1 MQTSQWERA
10 RSRVMMYP
18 CTCYMRLS
26 PLVQSQIN
34 THNPVTLS
42 TPREDEEKYKDVEE
56 EKGDRKRG
64 QVTVS
69 TSTPNPHLQT
79 GK

>member
-1 MQTSQWERA
+1 
-10 RSRVMMYP
+10 
-18 CTCYMRLS
+18 MRLS

-64 QVTVS
+64 QVTGYIYS
-69 TSTPNPHLQT
+69 
-79 GK
+79 